1 MLRLRKFVDNTQG
14 IAVMTTFLIFGGLMI
29 VAFLVV
35 GFLMMDMIIKNII
48 PIGAVII
55 IAMVLPVIV
64 KGWYYGKTGQPYS
77 AKEA

>member
-1 MLRLRKFVDNTQG
+1 
-14 IAVMTTFLIFGGLMI
+14 
-29 VAFLVV
+29 
-35 GFLMMDMIIKNII
+35 
-48 PIGAVII
+48 GAVII